1 MPAIEY
7 ADVLKKSFWDKKKGT
22 LDGASALDDALKVL
36 QKKHEAVDWPKLAA
50 GWAKGM
56 DDARRLKAQFD
67 LLDKLYRAKASPLR
81 LEANELAALAD
92 KAAKG
97 KDASKP
103 LRDACA
109 LISRAALAYGKA
121 IAGGL
126 DELTAEYDKAQGALP
141 AEDEDEEP
149 SSVLIDPKRLL
160 KQLQLCKADPAR
172 QVYFALLDDGD
183 QNPVLVVHVRIA
195 GRALLAR
202 LIKDTGIKKGAFGLL
217 SLDGSNLKLVVE
229 KKVSGLV
236 KRIRIPIRL
245 CGFKLGK
252 VALVDDKGTVLDE
265 DLDDEDKD
273 KLAEDQASRPVQ
285 QKAAGAAGP
294 GLNEA
299 LALWSQA
306 RERAITELKSV
317 ARQIADL
324 KDPESGKAVMQI
336 SAVVKQLTA
345 EPRTAQQ
352 VGELVR
358 YIDKD
363 DVVLDVSDMAQDI
376 RTPLLKALAQ
386 VHRAVSAG

>member
-22 LDGASALDDALKVL
+22 LDGASALDDALKAL
-36 QKKHEAVDWPKLAA
+36 QKKHEAVDWPKLAT
-50 GWAKGM
+50 GWAKGL
-56 DDARRLKAQFD
+56 DDAKRLKAQFD
-67 LLDKLYRAKASPLR
+67 LLDKLYRTKASPLR

-92 KAAKG
+92 KTAKG

-109 LISRAALAYGKA
+109 LISRAAVAYGKA
-121 IAGGL
+121 VAAGL
-126 DELTAEYDKAQGALP
+126 EELTAEFDKAQGALP

-183 QNPVLVVHVRIA
+183 QSPVLVVHVRIA
-195 GRALLAR
+195 GRALLAK

-265 DLDDEDKD
+265 DLDEEDKD
-273 KLAEDQASRPVQ
+273 KQAEDQASKPVP
-285 QKAAGAAGP
+285 QKAAGAAGA

-363 DVVLDVSDMAQDI
+363 DVVLDVSEMTQDI

-386 VHRAVSAG
+386 VHRAVSAA